1 MGNLVQNDEG
11 ITPRTSLYLNNQMFA
26 RGQLYVALS
35 RCKSWNDVKILALTP
50 DASLVDERIKKEY
63 LRLEE
68 VSRNRLPI

>member
-1 MGNLVQNDEG
+1 
-11 ITPRTSLYLNNQMFA
+11 MFA
-26 RGQLYVALS
+26 QGQSYVALS
-35 RCKSWNDVKILALTP
+35 RYKSWNDVKILALTP